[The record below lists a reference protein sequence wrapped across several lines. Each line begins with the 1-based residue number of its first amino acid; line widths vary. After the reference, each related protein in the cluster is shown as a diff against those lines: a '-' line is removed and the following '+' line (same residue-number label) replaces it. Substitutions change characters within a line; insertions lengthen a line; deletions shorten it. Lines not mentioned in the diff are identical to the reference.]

1 LFVVELRR
9 KRDLGNWDSAQRDPR
24 VTFRSAVP
32 AQPVD
37 ATPSD
42 INLLSNRY
50 YVKRL
55 ERLGHKVTLETS
67 LAANPLFCAQER
79 LLQVLL

>member
-1 LFVVELRR
+1 
-9 KRDLGNWDSAQRDPR
+9 
-24 VTFRSAVP
+24 VP

-42 INLLSNRY
+42 INLFSNRY
-50 YVKRL
+50 SVKRL

-67 LAANPLFCAQER
+67 LAANPFFFAQER